1 MVKYSFDLTVK
12 ESNQTYVYEV
22 DLQQFQEDA
31 PRQFFTPVERQ
42 KIRDYFQQQSRRR
55 IDDLALEQIIKA
67 WIQDIRVG
75 ERVTR
80 LSLKDLHPLPDTEL
94 DNLWENG
101 NQELPELLRPDL
113 SGIEPILSVLPPL
126 DFV

>member
-1 MVKYSFDLTVK
+1 MVQYSFYLTVK
-12 ESNQTYVYEV
+12 ESNQTYVYQV

-31 PRQFFTPVERQ
+31 PMQFFTPVERQ
-42 KIRDYFQQQSRRR
+42 KIRDYFQQQSKRR

-80 LSLKDLHPLPDTEL
+80 LSLEDLPPLPDIEL
-94 DNLWENG
+94 DNLCENG

-113 SGIEPILSVLPPL
+113 YGSGPTLSVLPPL